1 MRLFS
6 SVLPLFI
13 IFIIARLEETRDQT
27 AGKENLFFKF
37 VNPIYV
43 DASCGEYAAT
53 IRLG

>member
-27 AGKENLFFKF
+27 AGKENLFL
-37 VNPIYV
+37 NLL
-43 DASCGEYAAT
+43 
-53 IRLG
+53 IRFMLMLAVENMQQQLG